1 MKIKAFSPG
10 LLLFASLPGSA
21 SFAFAQSSPPPS
33 EQAKQVEALVNKAA
47 ALIDGK
53 GRAAFPEFR
62 VKDSEWL
69 HGDTYVFVYDL
80 ESNVLLNPGIPAREG
95 SKVTGLKDV
104 NGKLF
109 HDAMIQTAETRGA
122 GWVDYMS
129 PKPGQTQPSRKWT
142 YVKAVKIDGVPGLV
156 GSGFYPE

>member
-1 MKIKAFSPG
+1 MKMKAFLLG
-10 LLLFASLPGSA
+10 LLLFAGLSGSA
-21 SFAFAQSSPPPS
+21 SFTFAQSSPPPS

-47 ALIDGK
+47 ALIDSEGK
-53 GRAAFPEFR
+53 AAFSEFR

-95 SKVTGLKDV
+95 TKVTGLKDV

-109 HDAMIQTAETRGA
+109 HDAMIQTAETRGS